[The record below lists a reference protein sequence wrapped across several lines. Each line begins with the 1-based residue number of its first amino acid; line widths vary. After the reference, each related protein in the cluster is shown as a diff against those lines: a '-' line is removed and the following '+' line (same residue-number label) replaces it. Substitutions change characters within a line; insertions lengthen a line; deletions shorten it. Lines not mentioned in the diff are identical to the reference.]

1 MNNTTLEKP
10 TVNNELPS
18 PLADIHDR
26 VMEAYYGKLGDQ
38 FMRETQARIHWI
50 CAQVKGRR
58 ILDVGCSQ
66 GIVPLLLAREGCQV
80 TGVDTSPQAIE
91 EAKGYLSTE
100 PAHIQQNVTY
110 INSDFLALD
119 TLEVEPDTVVISE
132 VLEHLVRP
140 ELFVEKANELL
151 KQGGRLVITVPFGVN
166 DFIDHKHTFYLMEPF
181 RLLAEHLQIIE
192 IKMLGKWLGIV
203 AVKSE
208 THKPGIID
216 SLTVERVRELEK
228 AFESIERTLRENIG
242 AISKRLEEANKKY
255 RGATEQI
262 AQLKPEAQKAEAL
275 SKQLQTR
282 DADIATLQKSNREI
296 LDAKA
301 QRVQE
306 LEEIKQRLEEA
317 NRKYRVATEQLAL
330 LKPEAQ
336 KAEALSRQLK
346 EREADI
352 ASLEQSS
359 RESLE
364 ASVRN
369 VQQLSEE
376 LDAVK
381 AQLTEAN
388 QKCITAAE
396 QYALLEQQFA
406 ALEEASVQSLADAEQ
421 RYDTLLSQH
430 EDARKQ
436 LSETSDEL
444 AQLAQSNRALH
455 DNLATSAGQQRA
467 LEEQLQSTQAQ
478 LQEAQ
483 QSTDAKAGHISQ
495 LSSELSQREAALESL
510 QQLHQSIE
518 EQLQA
523 TAQQRTAAEERAAH
537 KAARLETL
545 RAEHDAL
552 AAQLEQ
558 MSALRAEDQRENA
571 ALGDSISALREQ
583 HSDLENQ
590 FRSVA
595 GQLAEAQQVN
605 EGHVATITDLR
616 AHQTAL
622 EAELENQRQQSN
634 DLLAQA
640 QQTNVEHI
648 DTITALRAH
657 QAAVQAKLEDQAQAM
672 SEYQTQAQEQEA
684 AHLDTIA
691 ALQSGHADLQA
702 QLQQAAELQGQT
714 DLANAAHLDTIAA
727 LQSGHADLESQLQQA
742 FELQD
747 QANQTNAAHLET
759 IAVLQS
765 GHADLESQ
773 LQQAAELQDLA
784 NQANAMH
791 LDTIAALQSS
801 HEQLENQLLEA
812 AELQERTHQANT
824 AHMEDITALRAHQA
838 ALEAELEN
846 QIQAMTRLQTQSNQ
860 DIAEKDDTITTLRMR
875 QAELEAELESELEY
889 MNELQA
895 QTQRADAAQAETI
908 ALLKARQAELETELA
923 DQRQTMNELQ
933 VQSQQANAVHATT
946 ITALQKR
953 QTELE
958 VQLQVMNDVQ
968 AQSQREHAAQVNSIN
983 ALVEQRAVLEDRLQA
998 LTLANTQSEE
1008 ARASLAE
1015 TIASLN
1021 QAKDMLEEQLQLESV
1036 SRQAAEAS
1044 LAATNEEWQG
1054 LRQQLEAE
1062 LNSSKAGLGAAN
1074 MKYRA
1079 LTGEQI
1085 PQLKA
1090 SLNQLLERSSA
1101 QQRKIDELNEN
1112 LGRAN
1117 TQRHLAEQRLVKTRS
1132 SMTYQLGYQIKN
1144 SASSLGGLV
1153 KLPVR
1158 LLRLYRKANQQR
1170 QQNEQKLLANE
1181 PLKALLPPPP
1191 VVQDE
1196 NYLKLPAA
1204 LATSEQSRTTL
1215 LRQADQPVSRLK
1227 VACVMDEFTFG
1238 SYRYECDL
1246 MPLTPA
1252 NWKVEIEGFGPELL
1266 FIESAW
1272 RGKDDLWG
1280 SKVGHN
1286 GQELQD
1292 ILAWCRQNKVP
1303 TVFWNKEDPVH
1314 FETFLTTAKQF
1325 DHVFTTDI
1333 DCIHRYKGA
1342 LGHDRV
1348 YLLPFAC
1355 QPALHNPIELYER
1368 KDAFCFAGA
1377 YYARYPERTRDL
1389 GNFVT
1394 ELPKFRPL
1402 EIFDRNFG
1410 KNDVNYQFPEEYQP
1424 YIVGTLPFEKI
1435 DTAYKG
1441 YRYAINLNSIK
1452 QSQSMFARRVFELLG
1467 CNTLTVSNFSRGV
1480 RLLFGDLV
1488 VTTDNG
1494 EEMLR
1499 RLQLLAEDPLNSDKL
1514 RLAALRKVMQE
1525 HTYTQRLEYVMS
1537 KVTGTSKAQRLPE
1550 IVVVCEAQDR
1560 QQFDMLRAH
1569 LNRQTYSQV
1578 RMVIISDAY
1587 QSSIVTDDPRILVL
1601 KPAQLKKTSLGEL
1614 VGNTPWVA
1622 AFVPGDYYGPN
1633 YLLDL
1638 ALATRY
1644 SRAQVIGKA
1653 AHFTCKGQQ
1662 AELLS
1667 NEQAYRPT
1675 QTLAARRSLVA
1686 TEIVAA
1692 QPLRSWL
1699 KNLQSLQYTHAQGLA
1714 IDPFNYCENAAA
1726 QHEAVSTKVNDLELN
1741 LGMTIDQ
1748 LQARAQSIAPLQ
1760 VSHDAPEI
1768 TGRGLADMFGV
1779 IRNKFVDLIV
1789 DGDNWRV
1796 HSKLADGKHEY
1807 IYAQQE
1813 VRVDELG
1820 CEEGRLKLFLDCT
1833 PGLNLQL
1840 VVLFLDAD
1848 KQRISHVM
1856 QYPNRNQ
1863 TADVP
1868 PEAVFV
1874 RFGLRAYAAGSTDLK
1889 ALVLGHRNLQPSEMM
1904 GRGEHLLLT
1913 NHYPTYSDLYR
1924 NKFVHTRV
1932 TAYQEHGIDVDVFRL
1947 RPNETV
1953 SYHEFQN
1960 IDVVTG
1966 CTSTLTKMLE
1976 KNRYKSILVHFL
1988 DEQMWN
1994 VLRPFLNSTRIT
2006 VWVHGADIQPWWR
2019 REFNFATDEQLHLG
2033 KLASEKR
2040 MTFWRGLL
2048 QPMHPNLKLVFVSR
2062 YFAEEVMEDLGF
2074 RLPEAQYEIIHNPI
2088 NTDLFDHREKSAE
2101 QRKKVL
2107 SIRPYTSKTYAND
2120 LTVKAIQSLTSKP
2133 WFNDM
2138 EFCLIGDGPLFEETL
2153 APLRSYA
2160 NVKIQQGFLNHT
2172 EIAQTHKDYGIF
2184 LCPSR
2189 MDTQGVSRDEAMS
2202 SGLVPVTTAVAAVP
2216 EFVDNQSGYVVEPE
2230 SHEQLAKAI
2239 EDMYLNGSTF
2249 VVKSKA
2255 AAKRVREQSASVKMA
2270 EREVAVIQ
2278 NH

>member
-1 MNNTTLEKP
+1 MNNPTLEKP
-10 TVNNELPS
+10 TVNTELPS

-38 FMRETQARIHWI
+38 FMRETQSRIHWI

-140 ELFVEKANELL
+140 ELFVEKAYDLL

-203 AVKSE
+203 AVKNE
-208 THKPGIID
+208 AHKPGTID

-228 AFESIERTLRENIG
+228 AFESIERTLRGNLGDIG
-242 AISKRLEEANKKY
+242 KRLEEANKKY
-255 RGATEQI
+255 RTATEQI
-262 AQLKPEAQKAEAL
+262 AQLRPEAQKAEAL
-275 SKQLQTR
+275 SKQLQMR
-282 DADIATLQKSNREI
+282 DADIATLQKSNREV
-296 LDAKA
+296 LEAKT

-306 LEEIKQRLEEA
+306 LEEIRQRLEEA
-317 NRKYRVATEQLAL
+317 NKKYRIATEQLAL

-336 KAEALSRQLK
+336 KAEVLSRQLK
-346 EREADI
+346 EREADF
-352 ASLEQSS
+352 ATLEQSN
-359 RESLE
+359 REALE
-364 ASVRN
+364 TSARN
-369 VQQLSEE
+369 VRALSEE
-376 LDAVK
+376 IDALR
-381 AQLTEAN
+381 AQLNDAN
-388 QKCITAAE
+388 QNCIAASE
-396 QYALLEQQFA
+396 QHALLEQQFA
-406 ALEEASVQSLADAEQ
+406 ALEETRVQSAAEANLRFEELQ
-421 RYDTLLSQH
+421 NQH
-430 EDARKQ
+430 A
-436 LSETSDEL
+436 ETQQHLVYANDEL
-444 AQLAQSNRALH
+444 RSTTEKQLAQE
-455 DNLATSAGQQRA
+455 G
-467 LEEQLQSTQAQ
+467 QLQVTQAELQQALQYADTQAVQIKQ
-478 LQEAQ
+478 LGSTINQQE
-483 QSTDAKAGHISQ
+483 
-495 LSSELSQREAALESL
+495 EALESL
-510 QQLHQSIE
+510 QQIHRSLE

-523 TAQQRTAAEERAAH
+523 TAQQRTAADERA
-537 KAARLETL
+537 TL
-545 RAEHDAL
+545 KSTKLVALQAEYDSQAD
-552 AAQLEQ
+552 QLK
-558 MSALRAEDQRENA
+558 
-571 ALGDSISALREQ
+571 
-583 HSDLENQ
+583 
-590 FRSVA
+590 SVA
-595 GQLAEAQQVN
+595 ELLSQAQEAN
-605 EGHVATITDLR
+605 GEHVTTITDLR
-616 AHQTAL
+616 AYQAAL
-622 EAELENQRQQSN
+622 VSEQQVELQKAAECLGDALQKN
-634 DLLAQA
+634 A
-640 QQTNVEHI
+640 EHI
-648 DTITALRAH
+648 DAITALNAH
-657 QAAVQAKLEDQAQAM
+657 QAALQSELESQTQAMSSYQAQAQC
-672 SEYQTQAQEQEA
+672 SET
-684 AHLDTIA
+684 AHLENIA
-691 ALQSGHADLQA
+691 ALESQQSRLEL
-702 QLQQAAELQGQT
+702 QLQQASEVQAETLLTNAQQADTIAELQV
-714 DLANAAHLDTIAA
+714 HK
-727 LQSGHADLESQLQQA
+727 
-742 FELQD
+742 
-747 QANQTNAAHLET
+747 
-759 IAVLQS
+759 AVLQS
-765 GHADLESQ
+765 DLENQ
-773 LQQAAELQDLA
+773 LQAMGELQA
-784 NQANAMH
+784 QAEQTSTAH
-791 LDTIAALQSS
+791 IETINSLQSMCTDF
-801 HEQLENQLLEA
+801 ERQLLEA
-812 AELQERTHQANT
+812 AQLQSLSNQANT
-824 AHMEDITALRAHQA
+824 AHIADIA
-838 ALEAELEN
+838 AVREHLAAMDAELKK
-846 QIQAMTRLQTQSNQ
+846 QIEAMANLQSQSDQ
-860 DIAEKDDTITTLRMR
+860 DIAEKDNTITTLRMR

-889 MNELQA
+889 MKELQA

-908 ALLKARQAELETELA
+908 ALLKARQSELEAELSG
-923 DQRQTMNELQ
+923 QRHAMNELQ
-933 VQSQQANAVHATT
+933 IQSQLANAAQADTVNM
-946 ITALQKR
+946 LQGR
-953 QTELE
+953 QAELE
-958 VQLQVMNDVQ
+958 AQLQVMDEVQ
-968 AQSQREHAAQVNSIN
+968 AQSQREHAAQANSIN
-983 ALVEQRAVLEDRLQA
+983 ALVEQRAQLEDQLQA
-998 LTLANTQSEE
+998 LTLANAQSED
-1008 ARASLAE
+1008 ARAAQAE
-1015 TIASLN
+1015 TISSLS
-1021 QAKDMLEEQLQLESV
+1021 QTKDMLEEQLMLEST

-1044 LAATNEEWQG
+1044 LAATNEQWHG
-1054 LRQQLEAE
+1054 LRQQLETE

-1090 SLNQLLERSSA
+1090 SLNQLLERSAA

-1117 TQRHLAEQRLVKTRS
+1117 TQRHLAEQRLVKTRA

-1144 SASSLGGLV
+1144 SATSLGGLV

-1158 LLRLYRKANQQR
+1158 LLRLYRKASQQR

-1181 PLKALLPPPP
+1181 PLKALLPPAP
-1191 VVQDE
+1191 VQDE

-1204 LATSEQSRTTL
+1204 LATSEQARTTL
-1215 LRQADQPVSRLK
+1215 LRQVDQPVSRLK

-1246 MPLTPA
+1246 LPLTPA
-1252 NWKVEIEGFGPELL
+1252 NWKTEIEGFGPELL

-1389 GNFVT
+1389 GNFVC

-1537 KVTGTSKAQRLPE
+1537 KVTGTAKAQRLPE
-1550 IVVVCEAQDR
+1550 IVVIAEAQDR

-1569 LNRQTYSQV
+1569 LDRQTYTQV

-1587 QSSIVTDDPRILVL
+1587 QSSIVSDDPRILVM
-1601 KPAQLKKTSLGEL
+1601 KPAQLKKSSLGEL
-1614 VGNTPWVA
+1614 VGNSPWVA

-1644 SRAQVIGKA
+1644 SNAQVIGKA
-1653 AHFTCKGQQ
+1653 AHFTCKGQD
-1662 AELLS
+1662 AELLG

-1675 QTLAARRSLVA
+1675 QALSARRSLVA
-1686 TEIVAA
+1686 TEIVAT

-1699 KNLQSLQYTHAQGLA
+1699 KNLPSLQYTHASGVA
-1714 IDPFNYCENAAA
+1714 IDPFNYCENGAAKHA
-1726 QHEAVSTKVNDLELN
+1726 SISTKVNDLELN

-1760 VSHDAPEI
+1760 ASHDAPEI
-1768 TGRGLADMFGV
+1768 TGRGLAEMFGV
-1779 IRNKFVDLIV
+1779 VRNKFVDLVV

-1820 CEEGRLKLFLDCT
+1820 CEDGRLKLFIDCT

-1856 QYPNRNQ
+1856 QHANRNQ
-1863 TADVP
+1863 TSDIP
-1868 PEAVFV
+1868 PEAVYI
-1874 RFGLRAYAAGSTDLK
+1874 RFGLRAYAAGSADLK

-1913 NHYPTYSDLYR
+1913 NHYPAYSDLYR

-1932 TAYQEHGIDVDVFRL
+1932 TAYQERGIDVDVFRL

-1960 IDVVTG
+1960 VDVVTG
-1966 CTSTLTKMLE
+1966 CASTLTKMLE
-1976 KNRYKSILVHFL
+1976 KNRYKSVLVHFL

-1994 VLRPFLNSTRIT
+1994 ALRPFLNSTRIT

-2019 REFNFATDEQLHLG
+2019 REFNFTTDEQLRLG

-2040 MTFWRGLL
+2040 MTFWRELL

-2074 RLPEAQYEIIHNPI
+2074 RLPEGQFEIIHNPI
-2088 NTDLFDHREKSAE
+2088 NTELFDHREKSAE

-2120 LTVKAIQSLTSKP
+2120 LTVKAIQSLAGKS

-2153 APLRSYA
+2153 EPLRNFS

-2172 EIAQTHKDYGIF
+2172 EIADTHKDYGIF

-2216 EFVDNQSGYVVEPE
+2216 EFVDNSSGYVVEPE

-2239 EDMYLNGSTF
+2239 EDMYLNGNTF
-2249 VVKSKA
+2249 VEKSRA
-2255 AAKRVREQSASVKMA
+2255 AAKRVRGQSASDKMA
-2270 EREVAVIQ
+2270 EREIAVIQ

>member
-1 MNNTTLEKP
+1 MNNPTLEKP
-10 TVNNELPS
+10 TVNTELPS

-38 FMRETQARIHWI
+38 FMRETQSRIHWI

-91 EAKGYLSTE
+91 EAKGYLAAE

-181 RLLAEHLQIIE
+181 RLLAEYLQIVE
-192 IKMLGKWLGIV
+192 VKMLGKWLGIV

-208 THKPGIID
+208 AHKPGTID

-228 AFESIERTLRENIG
+228 AFESIERTLRGNLG
-242 AISKRLEEANKKY
+242 AIGKRLDEANKKY
-255 RGATEQI
+255 RTATEQI

-282 DADIATLQKSNREI
+282 DADIANLQKANREV
-296 LDAKA
+296 LEAKA

-306 LEEIKQRLEEA
+306 LEEIRQRLDEA
-317 NRKYRVATEQLAL
+317 NKKYRAATEQIAL

-336 KAEALSRQLK
+336 KAEALALQIKQRQA
-346 EREADI
+346 EFVT
-352 ASLEQSS
+352 LEQSTK
-359 RESLE
+359 ESLD

-369 VQQLSEE
+369 VQELSGE
-376 LDAVK
+376 LDALK
-381 AQLTEAN
+381 SQLGEAN
-388 QKCITAAE
+388 QKCLTASE
-396 QYALLEQQFA
+396 QYAQLEQQFA
-406 ALEEASVQSLADAEQ
+406 ALEKARQQSLAETEH
-421 RYDTLLSQH
+421 RLSQLQAQNH
-430 EDARKQ
+430 Q
-436 LSETSDEL
+436 TQDEL
-444 AQLAQSNRALH
+444 DAANLELGNQAQRNAELNEDLRLAV
-455 DNLATSAGQQRA
+455 GQQLT
-467 LEEQLQSTQAQ
+467 LEERLQTAQAD
-478 LQEAQ
+478 LEKAQ
-483 QSTDAKAGHISQ
+483 QNNDALTGRVDQ
-495 LSSELSQREAALESL
+495 LSSALGKRESELESL
-510 QQLHQSIE
+510 QQQYLSIE
-518 EQLQA
+518 EQLRE
-523 TAQQRTAAEERAAH
+523 TAKQRAA
-537 KAARLETL
+537 
-545 RAEHDAL
+545 
-552 AAQLEQ
+552 
-558 MSALRAEDQRENA
+558 
-571 ALGDSISALREQ
+571 
-583 HSDLENQ
+583 
-590 FRSVA
+590 
-595 GQLAEAQQVN
+595 
-605 EGHVATITDLR
+605 
-616 AHQTAL
+616 
-622 EAELENQRQQSN
+622 
-634 DLLAQA
+634 
-640 QQTNVEHI
+640 
-648 DTITALRAH
+648 
-657 QAAVQAKLEDQAQAM
+657 
-672 SEYQTQAQEQEA
+672 AQELASKETDS
-684 AHLDTIA
+684 LA
-691 ALQSGHADLQA
+691 ALQAQHHA
-702 QLQQAAELQGQT
+702 
-714 DLANAAHLDTIAA
+714 
-727 LQSGHADLESQLQQA
+727 LESQLQRLTDAHVQA
-742 FELQD
+742 EK
-747 QANQTNAAHLET
+747 TN
-759 IAVLQS
+759 
-765 GHADLESQ
+765 
-773 LQQAAELQDLA
+773 
-784 NQANAMH
+784 
-791 LDTIAALQSS
+791 DT
-801 HEQLENQLLEA
+801 HVEN
-812 AELQERTHQANT
+812 
-824 AHMEDITALRAHQA
+824 ITALHG
-838 ALEAELEN
+838 
-846 QIQAMTRLQTQSNQ
+846 
-860 DIAEKDDTITTLRMR
+860 R
-875 QAELEAELESELEY
+875 QAELEAELES
-889 MNELQA
+889 QA
-895 QTQRADAAQAETI
+895 RQSSSLLAQSQQMIDDQTNINAALRT
-908 ALLKARQAELETELA
+908 RQAELEAE
-923 DQRQTMNELQ
+923 ME
-933 VQSQQANAVHATT
+933 S
-946 ITALQKR
+946 
-953 QTELE
+953 ELE
-958 VQLQVMNDVQ
+958 YMKELQ
-968 AQSQREHAAQVNSIN
+968 AQSQRANAAQAEIIALLKTRQAELEVELNDHRQAMHELQTQSLQNHAAQTDTIAALQNRQSELEGQLQDMGEAHARSEREHAAQVNTIN
-983 ALVEQRAVLEDRLQA
+983 SLVEHRGGLEEQIQA
-998 LTLANTQSEE
+998 LTAANAQAEE
-1008 ARASLAE
+1008 TSAGQADA
-1015 TIASLN
+1015 IAALN
-1021 QAKDMLEEQLQLESV
+1021 QAKEALEEQLALESA

-1044 LAATNEEWQG
+1044 LAATNDQWQA
-1054 LRQQLEAE
+1054 LRLQLENE

-1074 MKYRA
+1074 MKYRTV
-1079 LTGEQI
+1079 TGEQI
-1085 PQLKA
+1085 PHLKA
-1090 SLNQLLERSSA
+1090 NLNQLLERSAA
-1101 QQRKIDELNEN
+1101 QQRKIDELNAN
-1112 LGRAN
+1112 LERAN
-1117 TQRHLAEQRLVKTRS
+1117 TQRHLAEQRLVKTRA

-1170 QQNEQKLLANE
+1170 QQNEQKLLSNE
-1181 PLKALLPPPP
+1181 PLKALLPPAP

-1204 LATSEQSRTTL
+1204 LPTSEQARTTL

-1252 NWKVEIEGFGPELL
+1252 NWKAEIEGFGPELL

-1342 LGHDRV
+1342 LGHERV

-1389 GNFVT
+1389 GNFVC

-1499 RLQLLAEDPLNSDKL
+1499 RLQLLAEDPLNTDKL

-1537 KVTGTSKAQRLPE
+1537 KVTGTAKAQRLPE
-1550 IVVVCEAQDR
+1550 IVVIAEAQDR

-1569 LNRQTYSQV
+1569 LDRQTYSQV

-1587 QSSIVTDDPRILVL
+1587 QSSIVSDDPRILVL

-1622 AFVPGDYYGPN
+1622 AFTPGDYYGPN

-1644 SRAQVIGKA
+1644 SSAQLIGKA
-1653 AHFTCKGQQ
+1653 AHFTCKGQNI
-1662 AELLS
+1662 ELLS
-1667 NEQAYRPT
+1667 NEQAYRPA
-1675 QTLAARRSLVA
+1675 QQLAARRALVA

-1692 QPLRSWL
+1692 QPLLSWL
-1699 KNLQSLQYTHAQGLA
+1699 KNLPSLQYTHAQGVA
-1714 IDPFNYCENAAA
+1714 IDPFNYCENGAAHQA
-1726 QHEAVSTKVNDLELN
+1726 IVSTKVNDLELN
-1741 LGMTIDQ
+1741 LGMTIEQ
-1748 LQARAQSIAPLQ
+1748 LQARAQSIAPLE

-1768 TGRGLADMFGV
+1768 TGRGLADIFGV
-1779 IRNKFVDLIV
+1779 ARNKFLDLSV

-1796 HSKLADGKHEY
+1796 YSKLADGKHEY
-1807 IYAQQE
+1807 IYAKQE
-1813 VRVDELG
+1813 SSLEELG
-1820 CEEGRLKLFLDCT
+1820 CENGKLKLFLDCT

-1856 QYPNRNQ
+1856 QYANRNQ

-1868 PEAVFV
+1868 PETAYI

-1913 NHYPTYSDLYR
+1913 NHYPAYADLYR
-1924 NKFVHTRV
+1924 NKFVHSRV
-1932 TAYQEHGIDVDVFRL
+1932 SAYQQQGVEVDVFRL
-1947 RPNETV
+1947 RDNETV

-1966 CTSTLTKMLE
+1966 CRSTLAKMLE

-1988 DEQMWN
+1988 DENMWN
-1994 VLRPFLNSTRIT
+1994 VLRPYLNTTQIT
-2006 VWVHGADIQPWWR
+2006 VWVHGAEIQPWWR
-2019 REFNFATDEQLHLG
+2019 REYNFSTDEQLHLG
-2033 KLASEKR
+2033 KLASDKR
-2040 MTFWRGLL
+2040 MSFWREIL
-2048 QPMHPNLKLVFVSR
+2048 QPMHKNLKLVFVSR

-2074 RLPEAQYEIIHNPI
+2074 RLPEGQYEIIHNPI
-2088 NTDLFDHREKSAE
+2088 NTENFSFVQKAPE

-2107 SIRPYTSKTYAND
+2107 SIRPYTSRTYAND
-2120 LTVKAIQSLTSKP
+2120 LTVKAIELLAEKP
-2133 WFNDM
+2133 WFEDM
-2138 EFCLIGDGPLFEETL
+2138 SFRLVGDGPLFEETL
-2153 APLRSYA
+2153 APLRAYS
-2160 NVKIQQGFLNHT
+2160 NVHIERGFLNHG
-2172 EIAQTHKDYGIF
+2172 EIATLHKEHGVF

-2189 MDTQGVSRDEAMS
+2189 MDTQGVSRDEAMA
-2202 SGLVPVTTAVAAVP
+2202 SGLVPVTTAVAAIP
-2216 EFVDNQSGYVVEPE
+2216 EFVDKESGFVVEPE
-2230 SHEQLAKAI
+2230 SAVQLAEALERI
-2239 EDMYLNGSTF
+2239 YLDQALFSTL
-2249 VVKSKA
+2249 SRQA
-2255 AAKRVREQSASVKMA
+2255 AQRVRGQSDWKKMA
-2270 EREVAVIQ
+2270 TLELNTFRDV
-2278 NH
+2278 

>member
-1 MNNTTLEKP
+1 MNNPTLEKP
-10 TVNNELPS
+10 TVNTELPS

-38 FMRETQARIHWI
+38 FMRETQSRIHWI

-91 EAKGYLSTE
+91 EAKGYLSAE

-140 ELFVEKANELL
+140 ELFVEKAYDLL

-181 RLLAEHLQIIE
+181 RLLAEHLQIVE
-192 IKMLGKWLGIV
+192 VKMLGKWLGIV
-203 AVKSE
+203 AVKNE
-208 THKPGIID
+208 GHKPGTID

-228 AFESIERTLRENIG
+228 AFESIERTLRGNLGDIG
-242 AISKRLEEANKKY
+242 KRLEEANKKY

-296 LDAKA
+296 LEAKA
-301 QRVQE
+301 QRVKE
-306 LEEIKQRLEEA
+306 LEEIKQRLEDA
-317 NRKYRVATEQLAL
+317 NKKYRVATEQLAL
-330 LKPEAQ
+330 LKPAAE
-336 KAEALSRQLK
+336 KAEVLSHQLK
-346 EREADI
+346 EREFDI
-352 ASLEQSS
+352 ATLETSS
-359 RESLE
+359 REALE
-364 ASVRN
+364 ASLRT
-369 VQQLSEE
+369 VQELSEE
-376 LDAVK
+376 VDALK
-381 AQLTEAN
+381 TQLSDAD
-388 QKCITAAE
+388 QKCLAASE
-396 QYALLEQQFA
+396 EYGLLEQQFA
-406 ALEEASVQSLADAEQ
+406 ALEEACVQNLAD
-421 RYDTLLSQH
+421 SQ
-430 EDARKQ
+430 Q
-436 LSETSDEL
+436 QFNEL
-444 AQLAQSNRALH
+444 QA
-455 DNLATSAGQQRA
+455 
-467 LEEQLQSTQAQ
+467 TQAQ
-478 LQEAQ
+478 LQQVLQDADAQ
-483 QSTDAKAGHISQ
+483 AVQISQ
-495 LSSELSQREAALESL
+495 LGTTVSQREESLESL
-510 QQLHQSIE
+510 QQLYRSLE

-523 TAQQRTAAEERAAH
+523 TTLQRTAAEERATL
-537 KAARLETL
+537 KAAKLVAL
-545 RAEHDAL
+545 QAEHDSLTEQLKAVGEQL
-552 AAQLEQ
+552 SFAQ
-558 MSALRAEDQRENA
+558 
-571 ALGDSISALREQ
+571 
-583 HSDLENQ
+583 
-590 FRSVA
+590 
-595 GQLAEAQQVN
+595 EAT
-605 EGHVATITDLR
+605 ESHVGTITDLR
-616 AHQTAL
+616 ALQAAMAAEQENQL
-622 EAELENQRQQSN
+622 QKAAELLTAEQQKN
-634 DLLAQA
+634 A
-640 QQTNVEHI
+640 EHI
-648 DTITALRAH
+648 DAITALRAH
-657 QAAVQAKLEDQAQAM
+657 QAAVLAELETRTQAMCDSQAQAQRTEAEHLE
-672 SEYQTQAQEQEA
+672 SIATLESQRAELALQLQKAAELHAEIEQANAQQAGAIA
-684 AHLDTIA
+684 ALENHKAELQADLNSQLHAMTELRAQAESTTAGHLDTIG
-691 ALQSGHADLQA
+691 ALQS
-702 QLQQAAELQGQT
+702 
-714 DLANAAHLDTIAA
+714 
-727 LQSGHADLESQLQQA
+727 SR
-742 FELQD
+742 
-747 QANQTNAAHLET
+747 
-759 IAVLQS
+759 AVLERQL
-765 GHADLESQ
+765 LE
-773 LQQAAELQDLA
+773 AVELQDLA
-784 NQANAMH
+784 DQTITAHIEDIAVLREQLAKINADLQNQIEAMAN
-791 LDTIAALQSS
+791 LQS
-801 HEQLENQLLEA
+801 
-812 AELQERTHQANT
+812 
-824 AHMEDITALRAHQA
+824 
-838 ALEAELEN
+838 
-846 QIQAMTRLQTQSNQ
+846 QSDQ
-860 DIAEKDDTITTLRMR
+860 DIAEKDNTITTLRMR

-889 MNELQA
+889 MKELQA

-908 ALLKARQAELETELA
+908 ALLKARQTELEAELSG
-923 DQRQTMNELQ
+923 QRQAMNELQ
-933 VQSQQANAVHATT
+933 IQSQLANAAQADTVNT
-946 ITALQKR
+946 LQRR
-953 QTELE
+953 QAELE
-958 VQLQVMNDVQ
+958 AQLQVMNEVQ
-968 AQSQREHAAQVNSIN
+968 AQSQREHAAQANSIN
-983 ALVEQRAVLEDRLQA
+983 ALVEQRAQLEDQLQA
-998 LTLANTQSEE
+998 LTLTHSQSED
-1008 ARASLAE
+1008 ARAALAE
-1015 TIASLN
+1015 TISSLN
-1021 QAKDMLEEQLQLESV
+1021 QTKDMLEEQLMLEST

-1044 LAATNEEWQG
+1044 LAATNEQWHG
-1054 LRQQLEAE
+1054 LRQQLETE

-1090 SLNQLLERSSA
+1090 SLNQLLERSAA

-1117 TQRHLAEQRLVKTRS
+1117 TQRHLAEQRLVKTRA

-1144 SASSLGGLV
+1144 SATSLGGLV

-1158 LLRLYRKANQQR
+1158 LLRLYRKASQQR

-1181 PLKALLPPPP
+1181 PLKALLPPAP
-1191 VVQDE
+1191 VQDE

-1204 LATSEQSRTTL
+1204 LATSEQARTTL
-1215 LRQADQPVSRLK
+1215 LRQVDQPVSRLK

-1246 MPLTPA
+1246 LPLTPA
-1252 NWKVEIEGFGPELL
+1252 NWKTEIEGFGPELL

-1389 GNFVT
+1389 GNFVC

-1537 KVTGTSKAQRLPE
+1537 KVTGTAKAQRLPE
-1550 IVVVCEAQDR
+1550 IVVIAEAQDR

-1569 LNRQTYSQV
+1569 LDRQTYTQV

-1587 QSSIVTDDPRILVL
+1587 QSSIVSDDPRILVM
-1601 KPAQLKKTSLGEL
+1601 KPAQLKKSSLGEL
-1614 VGNTPWVA
+1614 VGNSPWVA

-1644 SRAQVIGKA
+1644 SNAQVIGKA
-1653 AHFTCKGQQ
+1653 AHFTCKGQD
-1662 AELLS
+1662 AELLG

-1675 QTLAARRSLVA
+1675 QALSARRSLVA
-1686 TEIVAA
+1686 TEIVAT

-1699 KNLQSLQYTHAQGLA
+1699 KNLPSLQYTHANGVA
-1714 IDPFNYCENAAA
+1714 IDPFNYCENGAA
-1726 QHEAVSTKVNDLELN
+1726 QHASISTKVNDLELN

-1760 VSHDAPEI
+1760 ASHDAPEI
-1768 TGRGLADMFGV
+1768 TGRSLAEMFGV
-1779 IRNKFVDLIV
+1779 VRNKFVDLVV

-1820 CEEGRLKLFLDCT
+1820 CEDGRLKLFIDCT

-1856 QYPNRNQ
+1856 QHANRNQ
-1863 TADVP
+1863 TSDIP
-1868 PEAVFV
+1868 PEAVYI
-1874 RFGLRAYAAGSTDLK
+1874 RFGLRAYAAGSADLK

-1913 NHYPTYSDLYR
+1913 NHYPAYSDLYR

-1932 TAYQEHGIDVDVFRL
+1932 TAYQERGIDVDVFRL

-1960 IDVVTG
+1960 VDVVTG
-1966 CTSTLTKMLE
+1966 CASTLTKMLE
-1976 KNRYKSILVHFL
+1976 KNRYKSVLVHFL

-1994 VLRPFLNSTRIT
+1994 ALRPFLNSTRIT

-2019 REFNFATDEQLHLG
+2019 REFNFTTDEQLRLG

-2040 MTFWRGLL
+2040 MTFWRELL

-2074 RLPEAQYEIIHNPI
+2074 RLPEGQFEIIHNPI
-2088 NTDLFDHREKSAE
+2088 NTELFDHREKSAE

-2120 LTVKAIQSLTSKP
+2120 LTVKAIQSLAGKS

-2153 APLRSYA
+2153 EPLRNFS

-2172 EIAQTHKDYGIF
+2172 EIADTHKDYGIF

-2216 EFVDNQSGYVVEPE
+2216 EFVDNSSGYVVEPE
-2230 SHEQLAKAI
+2230 SHEQLAKAL
-2239 EDMYLNGSTF
+2239 EDMYLNGNTF
-2249 VVKSKA
+2249 VEKSRA
-2255 AAKRVREQSASVKMA
+2255 AAKRVRGQSAGDKMA
-2270 EREVAVIQ
+2270 EREIAVIQ

>member
-1 MNNTTLEKP
+1 MNNPTLEKP
-10 TVNNELPS
+10 TVNTELPS

-91 EAKGYLSTE
+91 EAKGYLSAE

-140 ELFVEKANELL
+140 ELFVEKAYELL

-166 DFIDHKHTFYLMEPF
+166 DFIDHKHTFYLLEPF

-192 IKMLGKWLGIV
+192 VKMLGKWLGIV

-208 THKPGIID
+208 THKPGTID

-228 AFESIERTLRENIG
+228 AFESIERTLRESLGSIG
-242 AISKRLEEANKKY
+242 TRLADANKKY
-255 RGATEQI
+255 RSATEQI
-262 AQLKPEAQKAEAL
+262 AQLRPEAQKAEAL

-282 DADIATLQKSNREI
+282 DADIANLQKSNREI
-296 LDAKA
+296 LEAKA

-306 LEEIKQRLEEA
+306 LEEIRQRLEEA
-317 NRKYRVATEQLAL
+317 NKKYRVATEQLAL

-346 EREADI
+346 ERESDI
-352 ASLEQSS
+352 AALEQSS
-359 RESLE
+359 REALE
-364 ASVRN
+364 SSVRN
-369 VQQLSEE
+369 VQELSAELDTLKSQLS
-376 LDAVK
+376 DAS
-381 AQLTEAN
+381 
-388 QKCITAAE
+388 QKCLSAAE
-396 QYALLEQQFA
+396 QYGLLEQQFA
-406 ALEEASVQSLADAEQ
+406 ALEEARVQNLADAEQ
-421 RYDTLLSQH
+421 RFDVLQSQYA
-430 EDARKQ
+430 EAQKQ
-436 LSETSDEL
+436 LTEATDEV
-444 AQLAQSNRALH
+444 R
-455 DNLATSAGQQRA
+455 DATDKQR
-467 LEEQLQSTQAQ
+467 LQGEQLQTTQAQ
-478 LQEAQ
+478 LQEALHNADAQRIHINQLGETVSQ
-483 QSTDAKAGHISQ
+483 Q
-495 LSSELSQREAALESL
+495 EEALESL
-510 QQLHQSIE
+510 QQLQRSIE

-523 TAQQRTAAEERAAH
+523 TVQQRTSAEERATLKSA
-537 KAARLETL
+537 KLLEL
-545 RAEHDAL
+545 QADHDAL
-552 AAQLEQ
+552 ASQLRDTNEQ
-558 MSALRAEDQRENA
+558 LS
-571 ALGDSISALREQ
+571 
-583 HSDLENQ
+583 
-590 FRSVA
+590 
-595 GQLAEAQQVN
+595 QVEEVN
-605 EGHVATITDLR
+605 GGHVATINDLR
-616 AHQTAL
+616 AYQAAL
-622 EAELENQRQQSN
+622 VAEHEKAQQKAAELLGDEQQKN
-634 DLLAQA
+634 A
-640 QQTNVEHI
+640 EHI
-648 DTITALRAH
+648 DAITALRAH
-657 QAAVQAKLEDQAQAM
+657 QAAVKAELESQQAELELQLQKSAELQVETLQANTHQADTISELQAHQAELQADLEAQLHAM
-672 SEYQTQAQEQEA
+672 SELQAEAEQSTTSHNEA
-684 AHLDTIA
+684 IA
-691 ALQSGHADLQA
+691 SLQSLR
-702 QLQQAAELQGQT
+702 AELERR
-714 DLANAAHLDTIAA
+714 L
-727 LQSGHADLESQLQQA
+727 LE
-742 FELQD
+742 
-747 QANQTNAAHLET
+747 
-759 IAVLQS
+759 
-765 GHADLESQ
+765 
-773 LQQAAELQDLA
+773 AAELQDLA
-784 NQANAMH
+784 
-791 LDTIAALQSS
+791 D
-801 HEQLENQLLEA
+801 
-812 AELQERTHQANT
+812 QANT
-824 AHMEDITALRAHQA
+824 AHIEEIALLRGQLSAMDT
-838 ALEAELEN
+838 ELQN
-846 QIQAMTRLQTQSNQ
+846 QIDAMTRLQSQSNQ
-860 DIAEKDDTITTLRMR
+860 EIAEKDNTITTLRMR

-889 MNELQA
+889 MKELQA

-908 ALLKARQAELETELA
+908 ALLKARQAELEAELSN
-923 DQRQTMNELQ
+923 QRQAMSELQ
-933 VQSQQANAVHATT
+933 VQSQVANASQAETVNT
-946 ITALQKR
+946 LQGR
-953 QTELE
+953 QAELE
-958 VQLQVMNDVQ
+958 VQLQIMNDVQ
-968 AQSQREHAAQVNSIN
+968 AQTQREHAAQANSIN
-983 ALVEQRAVLEDRLQA
+983 ALVEQRAQLEDQLERLV
-998 LTLANTQSEE
+998 LANNDSEE
-1008 ARASLAE
+1008 ARAALTE
-1015 TIASLN
+1015 TIKSLS
-1021 QAKDMLEEQLQLESV
+1021 QAKDMLEEQLMLESS

-1044 LAATNEEWQG
+1044 LAATNEQWQG

-1074 MKYRA
+1074 MKYRTV
-1079 LTGEQI
+1079 TGEQI

-1090 SLNQLLERSSA
+1090 SLNQLLERSAA

-1117 TQRHLAEQRLVKTRS
+1117 TQRHLAEQRLVKTRA

-1144 SASSLGGLV
+1144 SATSLGGLV

-1158 LLRLYRKANQQR
+1158 LLRLYRKASQQR

-1181 PLKALLPPPP
+1181 PLKALLPPAP
-1191 VVQDE
+1191 VQDE
-1196 NYLKLPAA
+1196 NYLKLPAT
-1204 LATSEQSRTTL
+1204 LATSEQARTTL
-1215 LRQADQPVSRLK
+1215 LRQVDQPVSRLK

-1252 NWKVEIEGFGPELL
+1252 NWKAEIEGFGPELL

-1389 GNFVT
+1389 GNFVC

-1537 KVTGTSKAQRLPE
+1537 KVTGTAKAQRLPE
-1550 IVVVCEAQDR
+1550 IVVIGEAQDR

-1569 LNRQTYSQV
+1569 LDRQTYPQV

-1587 QSSIVTDDPRILVL
+1587 QSSIVSDDPRILVL
-1601 KPAQLKKTSLGEL
+1601 KPAQLKKSSLGEL

-1622 AFVPGDYYGPN
+1622 AFVAGDYYGPN

-1644 SRAQVIGKA
+1644 SNAQVIGKA
-1653 AHFTCKGQQ
+1653 AHFTCKGQH
-1662 AELLS
+1662 AELQS
-1667 NEQAYRPT
+1667 NEQAYRPI
-1675 QTLAARRSLVA
+1675 QNLSARRSLVA

-1699 KNLQSLQYTHAQGLA
+1699 KSLSSLQYTHAQGVA
-1714 IDPFNYCENAAA
+1714 IDPFNYCENG
-1726 QHEAVSTKVNDLELN
+1726 AVQQERISTEVNDLELN

-1768 TGRGLADMFGV
+1768 TGRGLAEMFGV
-1779 IRNKFVDLIV
+1779 IRNKFVDLVV
-1789 DGDNWRV
+1789 DGDTWRV
-1796 HSKLADGKHEY
+1796 HSKLSDGKHEY

-1820 CEEGRLKLFLDCT
+1820 CEDGRLKLFVDCT

-1856 QYPNRNQ
+1856 QYANRNQ
-1863 TADVP
+1863 TADIP
-1868 PEAVFV
+1868 PEAAYI
-1874 RFGLRAYAAGSTDLK
+1874 RFGLRAYAAGSADLK
-1889 ALVLGHRNLQPSEMM
+1889 VLVLGHRNLQPSEMM

-1913 NHYPTYSDLYR
+1913 NHYPAYSDLYR

-1932 TAYQEHGIDVDVFRL
+1932 TAYQERGIDVDVFRL

-1960 IDVVTG
+1960 VDVVTG
-1966 CTSTLTKMLE
+1966 SASTLTKMIE

-1994 VLRPFLNSTRIT
+1994 ALRPFLNSTRIT

-2019 REFNFATDEQLHLG
+2019 REFNFTTDEQLHLG

-2040 MTFWRGLL
+2040 MAFWRELL
-2048 QPMHPNLKLVFVSR
+2048 LPMHPNLKLVFVSR

-2074 RLPEAQYEIIHNPI
+2074 RLPEGQFEIIHNPI
-2088 NTDLFDHREKSAE
+2088 NTELFDYREKSAE

-2120 LTVKAIQSLTSKP
+2120 LTVKAIQSLAGKS

-2138 EFCLIGDGPLFEETL
+2138 EFCLIGDGPLFDETL
-2153 APLRSYA
+2153 EPLRNFS

-2172 EIAQTHKDYGIF
+2172 EIAEAHKDYGIF

-2216 EFVDNQSGYVVEPE
+2216 EFVDSASGYVVEPE
-2230 SHEQLAKAI
+2230 SYEQLAKAI
-2239 EDMYLNGSTF
+2239 EEMYLNGNTF
-2249 VVKSKA
+2249 VEKSKA
-2255 AAKRVREQSASVKMA
+2255 AANRVRGQSAGDKMA
-2270 EREVAVIQ
+2270 EREIAVIK

>member
-1 MNNTTLEKP
+1 MNNPTLEKP
-10 TVNNELPS
+10 TVNTELPS

-38 FMRETQARIHWI
+38 FMRETQSRIHWI

-91 EAKGYLSTE
+91 EAKGYLSAE

-140 ELFVEKANELL
+140 ELFVEKAYDLL

-192 IKMLGKWLGIV
+192 VKMLGKWLGIV

-208 THKPGIID
+208 AHKPGTID

-228 AFESIERTLRENIG
+228 AFESIERTLRGNLG

-255 RGATEQI
+255 RTATEQI
-262 AQLKPEAQKAEAL
+262 AQLRPEAQKAEAL
-275 SKQLQTR
+275 SRQLQTR
-282 DADIATLQKSNREI
+282 DADIATLQRSNREI
-296 LDAKA
+296 LEAKA
-301 QRVQE
+301 QRVKE

-317 NRKYRVATEQLAL
+317 NKKYRVATEQLAL
-330 LKPEAQ
+330 LKPEAE
-336 KAEALSRQLK
+336 KANVLSRQLK
-346 EREADI
+346 ERESDI
-352 ASLEQSS
+352 AALETSS
-359 RESLE
+359 RDALE

-369 VQQLSEE
+369 VQALSEE
-376 LDAVK
+376 IEALKTQLSDAD
-381 AQLTEAN
+381 
-388 QKCITAAE
+388 QKCLIAAE
-396 QYALLEQQFA
+396 QYGLLEQQFA
-406 ALEEASVQSLADAEQ
+406 ALEEAREQNLADTQ
-421 RYDTLLSQH
+421 Q
-430 EDARKQ
+430 Q
-436 LSETSDEL
+436 FNEL
-444 AQLAQSNRALH
+444 QA
-455 DNLATSAGQQRA
+455 
-467 LEEQLQSTQAQ
+467 TQAQ
-478 LQEAQ
+478 LQQTLQHADTQAAQ
-483 QSTDAKAGHISQ
+483 ISQ
-495 LSSELSQREAALESL
+495 LCTTVSQREEALESL
-510 QQLHQSIE
+510 QHLFRSLE

-523 TAQQRTAAEERAAH
+523 TTKQRTAAEERATL
-537 KAARLETL
+537 KAAKIVTL
-545 RAEHDAL
+545 QTEHDSLAEQL
-552 AAQLEQ
+552 KAVGEQLSAAQETTE
-558 MSALRAEDQRENA
+558 S
-571 ALGDSISALREQ
+571 
-583 HSDLENQ
+583 
-590 FRSVA
+590 
-595 GQLAEAQQVN
+595 
-605 EGHVATITDLR
+605 HVATITDLR
-616 AHQTAL
+616 AFQAAL
-622 EAELENQRQQSN
+622 EAEQQIQRQKAAE
-634 DLLAQA
+634 LLSDE
-640 QQTNVEHI
+640 QQKNAEHI
-648 DTITALRAH
+648 NAITALRAQ
-657 QAAVQAKLEDQAQAM
+657 QAAISAELENRTQAMSDSQAQAQRAEAEHLE
-672 SEYQTQAQEQEA
+672 SITALKSQRAELELQLQKAAELQAETQQANAQQA
-684 AHLDTIA
+684 GAI
-691 ALQSGHADLQA
+691 ADLQA
-702 QLQQAAELQGQT
+702 QK
-714 DLANAAHLDTIAA
+714 AA
-727 LQSGHADLESQLQQA
+727 LQADLESQIHALTELRAQAESTTAGHIDTIGSLQSA
-742 FELQD
+742 R
-747 QANQTNAAHLET
+747 
-759 IAVLQS
+759 AVL
-765 GHADLESQ
+765 ER
-773 LQQAAELQDLA
+773 
-784 NQANAMH
+784 
-791 LDTIAALQSS
+791 
-801 HEQLENQLLEA
+801 QLLEA
-812 AELQERTHQANT
+812 AELRDLADQT
-824 AHMEDITALRAHQA
+824 ITTQIEEIAVLREQLASIN
-838 ALEAELEN
+838 AELQN
-846 QIQAMTRLQTQSNQ
+846 QIHAMARLQSQSNQ
-860 DIAEKDDTITTLRMR
+860 DIAEKDNTITTLRMR

-889 MNELQA
+889 MKELQA

-908 ALLKARQAELETELA
+908 ALLKARQAELETELSN
-923 DQRQTMNELQ
+923 QRQAMSELQ
-933 VQSQQANAVHATT
+933 LQSQLAKAAQADMVNTFNG
-946 ITALQKR
+946 R
-953 QTELE
+953 QAELE
-958 VQLQVMNDVQ
+958 VQLQVMNDIQ
-968 AQSQREHAAQVNSIN
+968 AQSQREHAAQANSIN
-983 ALVEQRAVLEDRLQA
+983 ALVEQRAKLEDQLQA
-998 LTLANTQSEE
+998 LVLANTQSEE
-1008 ARASLAE
+1008 ARVAQAE
-1015 TIASLN
+1015 TISSLSK
-1021 QAKDMLEEQLQLESV
+1021 AKDMLEEQLMLESN

-1044 LAATNEEWQG
+1044 LAATNEQWHG
-1054 LRQQLEAE
+1054 LRQQLETE

-1090 SLNQLLERSSA
+1090 SLNQLLERSAA

-1117 TQRHLAEQRLVKTRS
+1117 TQRHLAEQRLVKTRA

-1144 SASSLGGLV
+1144 SATSLGGLV

-1158 LLRLYRKANQQR
+1158 LLRLYRKASQQR
-1170 QQNEQKLLANE
+1170 QQDEQKLLANE
-1181 PLKALLPPPP
+1181 PLKALLPPAP
-1191 VVQDE
+1191 VQDE

-1204 LATSEQSRTTL
+1204 LATSEQARTTL

-1227 VACVMDEFTFG
+1227 MACVMDEFTFG

-1252 NWKVEIEGFGPELL
+1252 NWKAEIEGFGPELL

-1389 GNFVT
+1389 GNFVC

-1494 EEMLR
+1494 QEMLR

-1525 HTYTQRLEYVMS
+1525 HTYTQRLEYVLS

-1550 IVVVCEAQDR
+1550 IVVIAEAQDR

-1569 LNRQTYSQV
+1569 LNRQTYTQV
-1578 RMVIISDAY
+1578 RMVIVSDAY
-1587 QSSIVTDDPRILVL
+1587 QSSIVSDDPRILVM
-1601 KPAQLKKTSLGEL
+1601 KPAQLRKSSLGEL
-1614 VGNTPWVA
+1614 VGNSPWVA

-1644 SRAQVIGKA
+1644 SNAKVIGKA
-1653 AHFTCKGQQ
+1653 AHFTCKDQH
-1662 AELLS
+1662 AELLCI
-1667 NEQAYRPT
+1667 EQAYRPT
-1675 QTLAARRSLVA
+1675 QTLSARRSLVA

-1692 QPLRSWL
+1692 QPLRNWL
-1699 KNLQSLQYTHAQGLA
+1699 KNLQSLQYTHAQGVA
-1714 IDPFNYCENAAA
+1714 IDPFNYCENGAA
-1726 QHEAVSTKVNDLELN
+1726 QHGSISARVNDLELN

-1748 LQARAQSIAPLQ
+1748 LQTRAQSIAPLQ
-1760 VSHDAPEI
+1760 ASHDAPEI
-1768 TGRGLADMFGV
+1768 TGRSLAEMFGV

-1789 DGDNWRV
+1789 DGDHWRV

-1820 CEEGRLKLFLDCT
+1820 CEDGRLKLFIDCT

-1856 QYPNRNQ
+1856 QHANRNQ
-1863 TADVP
+1863 TTDIP
-1868 PEAVFV
+1868 PETVYI
-1874 RFGLRAYAAGSTDLK
+1874 RFGLRAYAAGSADLK

-1913 NHYPTYSDLYR
+1913 NHYPAYSDLYR
-1924 NKFVHTRV
+1924 NKFVHSRV

-1966 CTSTLTKMLE
+1966 CASTLTKMLE

-1988 DEQMWN
+1988 DEQMWKA
-1994 VLRPFLNSTRIT
+1994 LRPFLNSTRIT

-2019 REFNFATDEQLHLG
+2019 REFNFTTDDQLRLG

-2040 MTFWRGLL
+2040 MAFWRELL

-2074 RLPEAQYEIIHNPI
+2074 RLPESQFEIIHNPI
-2088 NTDLFDHREKSAE
+2088 NTELFDHREKSAE

-2120 LTVKAIQSLTSKP
+2120 LTVKAIQSLSGKS

-2153 APLRSYA
+2153 EPLRKFS

-2172 EIAQTHKDYGIF
+2172 EIADTHKDYGIF

-2216 EFVDNQSGYVVEPE
+2216 EFVDNTSGYVVEPE

-2239 EDMYLNGSTF
+2239 EDMYLNSNTF
-2249 VVKSKA
+2249 VEKSRA
-2255 AAKRVREQSASVKMA
+2255 AANRVRGQSAGDKMA
-2270 EREVAVIQ
+2270 EREIAVIQ
-2278 NH
+2278 NY